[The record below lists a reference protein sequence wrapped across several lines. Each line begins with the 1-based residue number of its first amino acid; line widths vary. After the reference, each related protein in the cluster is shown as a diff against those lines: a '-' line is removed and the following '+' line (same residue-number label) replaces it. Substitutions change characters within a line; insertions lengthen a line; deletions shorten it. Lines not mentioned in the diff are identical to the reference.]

1 MINNP
6 YLRMFF
12 TETSEHLLEK
22 DPIPNGPS
30 SCDVQNEP
38 LDCEESLCD
47 AASKTAE
54 AFGEQTEQSS
64 VSNQDSVTSLSQITI
79 SLTSITTGNVSDYI
93 AIHCE

>member
-6 YLRMFF
+6 YPLIFF

-47 AASKTAE
+47 AASKTTE

-79 SLTSITTGNVSDYI
+79 SLTSITTGNMSDYI
-93 AIHCE
+93 AIQCE